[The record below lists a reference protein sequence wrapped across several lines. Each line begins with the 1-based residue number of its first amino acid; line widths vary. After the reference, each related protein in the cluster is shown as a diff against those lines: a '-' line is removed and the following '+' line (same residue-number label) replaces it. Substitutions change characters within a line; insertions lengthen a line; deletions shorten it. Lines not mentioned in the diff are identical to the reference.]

1 MTDSI
6 FKAKNGLQVS
16 NTLIYATAGQVGVNT
31 ITPDANLAVIG
42 TANVSGNVYIGGNI
56 TGAGYANIATSVNSA
71 ILSVGTSF
79 IANTTGAYHT
89 GVVNAA
95 TIQASAT
102 FTANATLV
110 NAAAINVVNQTNTA
124 TLYVTT
130 SANVGTYLTAN
141 STVVNAIALTTANL
155 NVSTNTFTIG
165 QLSSV
170 ANGNIGISNTTPADK
185 LAINGTTNFI
195 GNSTI
200 SGNQVRTGRLVEGM
214 TNNATASG
222 TVTLDLSTRNVFN
235 LTLTGNTTIAFSNPP
250 SAGNAQMI
258 TIITRQDATGSR
270 TLTWP
275 ASVKWSYS
283 QNPVIA
289 TTPNYAD
296 VFTLM
301 TIDGGTTY
309 AGAYSMANTAI

>member
-16 NTLIYATAGQVGVNT
+16 NTLIYATAGQVGINT
-31 ITPDANLAVIG
+31 ITPDANLAIVG
-42 TANVSGNVYIGGNI
+42 TANVSGNVSVGGNI
-56 TGAGYANIATSVNSA
+56 IGAGYANIATSVNAASHT
-71 ILSVGTSF
+71 VGTSF
-79 IANTTGAYHT
+79 IANTIGVYHT
-89 GVVNAA
+89 GVVNAV
-95 TIQASAT
+95 TIQASAS
-102 FTANATLV
+102 FTANATVV
-110 NAAAINVVNQTNTA
+110 NAASINIVNQTNTA

-141 STVVNAIALTTANL
+141 STVVNAISLTTANL
-155 NVSTNTFTIG
+155 NVTTNTATLG
-165 QLSSV
+165 QLISY
-170 ANGNIGISNTTPADK
+170 ANGNIGISNTSPADK
-185 LAINGTTNFI
+185 LSINGTTFFT
-195 GNSTI
+195 GNSNIT
-200 SGNQVRTGRLVEGM
+200 GNQVRTGRLVEGM
-214 TNNATASG
+214 TNNATATG

-235 LTLTGNTTIAFSNPP
+235 LTLTGSTTIVFSNPP

-275 ASVKWSYS
+275 ASVKWSYT
-283 QNPVIA
+283 QTPVIT

-309 AGAYSMANTAI
+309 GGAYSMANTAI